1 MIWSMERTSSLDTVQ
16 RVIVPMYEPSS
27 SVSARNSAM
36 AIQVS
41 TTSRTTP
48 ASDIAG
54 QRRSDTRRGLRWA
67 SSLTAKTAALAI
79 IFVLVP
85 VFVYLQ
91 FSSAHQDSQELL
103 LSSVR
108 DQGRVISKSLLP
120 LLETADRGSLPEL
133 GHYLARF
140 AGEVTTIKVLLAPAD
155 AGAGS
160 DGFYYVASWPA
171 VAPSN
176 LEAERE
182 TLARQGVLDR
192 LAQNCRGELPFSL
205 IYHRP
210 TGGAEI
216 ITAVTPL
223 STTAGCWA
231 VIASFSAD
239 AYPSAHLGEP
249 YWATPPVIVAALIY
263 LAMAVITFATLL
275 SVNRGLRRFADRARR
290 IREQG
295 PDAGSFTGRKGLPEL
310 ADVAAEFD
318 RMVDAL
324 HRSAADIRR
333 TAEDN
338 AHAFKTPIA
347 VIRQSLEPLRRTL
360 PEESQRARRA
370 LGLVEQSLDRLDG
383 LVASAR
389 SLDEAT
395 ADLIA
400 EPLGPVDL
408 GGVVARMIQIQSAI
422 LASRN
427 VMIILAS
434 RDLTI
439 TADLIPGL
447 LVFGSEEMIET
458 VLENLIDNAAS
469 FSAPGGK
476 ILVHLTREGTFA
488 HLSVSDEGP
497 GVPEGQLDRIFDRYY
512 SERRGETSENH
523 SSYFGIGLWIA
534 RRNVEAM
541 GGTIAAENRAPRG
554 LAVHIRLPLA
564 PSRG

>member
-1 MIWSMERTSSLDTVQ
+1 MTPVSITSK
-16 RVIVPMYEPSS
+16 
-27 SVSARNSAM
+27 
-36 AIQVS
+36 
-41 TTSRTTP
+41 TTP
-48 ASDIAG
+48 ASDTAG
-54 QRRSDTRRGLRWA
+54 THKDDTRQTGRWA
-67 SSLTAKTAALAI
+67 RSLAAKTALLAV

-85 VFVYLQ
+85 VFLYLE
-91 FSSAHQDSQELL
+91 FRSAYQESQELL
-103 LSSVR
+103 LRSVR
-108 DQGRVISKSLLP
+108 DEGRVISQSLLP
-120 LLETADRGSLPEL
+120 LLEIADSGSLGEL
-133 GHYLARF
+133 GGHLARF
-140 AGEVTTIKVLLAPAD
+140 AGKVTTIKVLFAPAG
-155 AGAGS
+155 GAGS
-160 DGFYYVASWPA
+160 DGFYYVASWPE

-182 TLARQGVLDR
+182 TLVQQGVLDR
-192 LAQNCRGELPFSL
+192 LLAQDCRGELPFSL
-205 IYHRP
+205 IYRRP

-216 ITAVTPL
+216 VTAVTPL
-223 STTAGCWA
+223 STPAGCWA

-239 AYPSAHLGEP
+239 AFPSAHLGQP
-249 YWATPPVIVAALIY
+249 YWETTPVLIAALIY
-263 LAMAVITFATLL
+263 LAMAIITFGTLL
-275 SVNRGLRRFADRARR
+275 SIHSGLRRFARRARH

-295 PDAGSFTGRKGLPEL
+295 PDAGSFVGRAGLPEL
-310 ADVAAEFD
+310 AEVAAEFD

-324 HRSAADIRR
+324 HRSAAEIRR

-347 VIRQSLEPLRRTL
+347 VIRQSLEPLRRLL
-360 PEESQRARRA
+360 PEDSQRAQRA
-370 LGLVEQSLDRLDG
+370 IGLIEHSLDRLDG

-400 EPLGPVDL
+400 EPLTPVDL
-408 GGVVARMIQIQSAI
+408 GNIVGRLIQIQSAI
-422 LASRN
+422 LASRD
-427 VMIILAS
+427 VTIIFAS

-439 TADLIPGL
+439 TADLLPGL
-447 LVFGSEEMIET
+447 LVLGTEEMIET

-469 FSAPGGK
+469 FSPPGSEV
-476 ILVHLTREGTFA
+476 LVYLTREGAFA
-488 HLSVSDEGP
+488 HLSVCDQGP

-512 SERRGETSENH
+512 SERRAETTSENH

-541 GGTIAAENRAPRG
+541 GGTISAENRTPHG

>member
-1 MIWSMERTSSLDTVQ
+1 MISFTERTSSQDTGQ
-16 RVIVPMYEPSS
+16 RVIVPTYEPSS

-48 ASDIAG
+48 ASDTAG
-54 QRRSDTRRGLRWA
+54 QRRSDAHRGLRWA
-67 SSLTAKTAALAI
+67 SSLTAKTAALAV

-91 FSSAHQDSQELL
+91 FSSAHRDSQELL
-103 LSSVR
+103 LNSVR
-108 DQGRVISKSLLP
+108 DEGRVISKSLLP
-120 LLETADRGSLPEL
+120 LLETADRGSLAEL
-133 GHYLARF
+133 GHHLARF

-176 LEAERE
+176 LDAERE

-216 ITAVTPL
+216 VTAVTPL
-223 STTAGCWA
+223 QTAAGCWA
-231 VIASFSAD
+231 VIASFAAD
-239 AYPSAHLGEP
+239 AFPSAHLGQP
-249 YWATPPVIVAALIY
+249 YWATPPVLVAALIY

-275 SVNRGLRRFADRARR
+275 SVHRGLRRFADRARR

-295 PDAGSFTGRKGLPEL
+295 PDAGSFTGNKGLPEL

-347 VIRQSLEPLRRTL
+347 VIRQSIEPLRRVL
-360 PEESQRARRA
+360 PSDNQRAQRA
-370 LGLVEQSLDRLDG
+370 IGVVEHSLDRLDG
-383 LVASAR
+383 LVSSAR

-395 ADLIA
+395 ADVIA
-400 EPLGPVDL
+400 KPRVSIDL
-408 GGVVARMIQIQSAI
+408 GRVIGSLIQIRSTI
-422 LASRN
+422 LATRDVS
-427 VMIILAS
+427 IILAS
-434 RDLTI
+434 HDLTI
-439 TADLIPGL
+439 SAELWPGL
-447 LVFGSEEMIET
+447 LVLGSEEMIET
-458 VLENLIDNAAS
+458 VVENLIDNAVS
-469 FSAPGGK
+469 FSPAGGEV
-476 ILVHLTREGTFA
+476 LVHLTRDGRFA
-488 HLSVSDEGP
+488 HLTVSDEGP
-497 GVPEGQLDRIFDRYY
+497 GVPAERLGRIFDRYY
-512 SERRGETSENH
+512 SERRAEPAGDAQP
-523 SSYFGIGLWIA
+523 SYFGIGLWIA

-541 GGTIAAENRAPRG
+541 GGAIGAENRIPCG
-554 LAVHIRLPLA
+554 LAIHVRLPLA
-564 PSRG
+564 PD

>member
-1 MIWSMERTSSLDTVQ
+1 MIF
-16 RVIVPMYEPSS
+16 
-27 SVSARNSAM
+27 A
-36 AIQVS
+36 
-41 TTSRTTP
+41 
-48 ASDIAG
+48 
-54 QRRSDTRRGLRWA
+54 
-67 SSLTAKTAALAI
+67 
-79 IFVLVP
+79 LVP
-85 VFVYLQ
+85 VFLYLE
-91 FSSAHQDSQELL
+91 FRSAYKESQDLL
-103 LSSVR
+103 LRSVR
-108 DQGRVISKSLLP
+108 DEGRVISQSLLP
-120 LLETADRGSLPEL
+120 LLESADAGSLPEL
-133 GHYLARF
+133 GRHLARF
-140 AGEVTTIKVLLAPAD
+140 AGEVTTIKVLIAPAGT
-155 AGAGS
+155 GAGS
-160 DGFYYVASWPA
+160 DGFYYVASWPE

-182 TLARQGVLDR
+182 TLVRQGVLDR
-192 LAQNCRGELPFSL
+192 LAQNCRGKLPFSL

-210 TGGAEI
+210 TGGAEVV
-216 ITAVTPL
+216 TAVTPVA
-223 STTAGCWA
+223 TPAGCWA

-239 AYPSAHLGEP
+239 AFPSAHLGQP
-249 YWATPPVIVAALIY
+249 YWETPPVLVAALIY
-263 LAMAVITFATLL
+263 LVMAIITFGTLL
-275 SVNRGLRRFADRARR
+275 SIHRGLRRFARRARL
-290 IREQG
+290 IRERG
-295 PDAGSFTGRKGLPEL
+295 PDAGSFVRHAGLPEL
-310 ADVAAEFD
+310 TEVAEEFD

-324 HRSAADIRR
+324 HSSAADIRR

-347 VIRQSLEPLRRTL
+347 VIRQSLEPLRRIL
-360 PEESQRARRA
+360 PEDGQRAQRA

-400 EPLGPVDL
+400 EPLGPVNL

-434 RDLTI
+434 RDLTMS
-439 TADLIPGL
+439 ADLIPGL

-476 ILVHLTREGTFA
+476 ILVHLTRQGSFA

-497 GVPEGQLDRIFDRYY
+497 GVPEGQLDRIFDRYH
-512 SERRGETSENH
+512 SERRAEPTGENH

-541 GGTIAAENRAPRG
+541 GGTIAAENRAPCG

-564 PSRG
+564 ASRGSRPPPG